1 MASNVLLN
9 LSLGTSS
16 FRGLRKANQ
25 IYVDKTRLIFD
36 LASQRRKYLLVRPR
50 GFGKSLL
57 ISTFETLFKNG
68 LEDFCSLEIEKL
80 WKGERTYS
88 VVKFDFS
95 EIKPIFGLKKFE
107 RDLKDRL
114 IDNFS
119 GQGFS
124 YDPNLTS
131 LFSQLSK
138 WLGDQPANS
147 LVVLIDEYDAPLTS
161 SLHDRILFNE
171 VRGLLSEFYALLKAN
186 DEAIRFLFIT
196 GITKFNKAS
205 IFSELNN
212 MVDISLNPQFGS
224 LLGYTHEEV
233 ENYFDSYL
241 SRASTALNLS
251 KEDLL
256 TRLTKQ
262 YDGFCFEVT
271 ANQKVFSPW
280 SLLNFFAAP
289 GLGFCDYWF
298 ESGGRPAALVQYLKS
313 HTLRDPEEYG
323 KEKSIALNLLTGS
336 ANVNTL
342 SDIGLLTQAGYL
354 TLKRVVGLTAFVA
367 YPNAEVAAAMAQL
380 YSERLLQGQT
390 LEQVGADNVALRLAE
405 EDPEGVVH
413 LFNRIFTSIDYQN
426 YPVRDEATVRA
437 FIQIFLSGAGFSPH
451 IEVHNSQGRS
461 DLEVTVQNRHFV
473 FEFKVARKE
482 ESSEEKLEEGL
493 KQMRKRSYGLQHA
506 DQEQL
511 RMVLVFSIPKRKFDK
526 WSVVNPEN

>member
-1 MASNVLLN
+1 MNIQAP
-9 LSLGTSS
+9 
-16 FRGLRKANQ
+16 
-25 IYVDKTRLIFD
+25 
-36 LASQRRKYLLVRPR
+36 QRYRC
-50 GFGKSLL
+50 G
-57 ISTFETLFKNG
+57 
-68 LEDFCSLEIEKL
+68 
-80 WKGERTYS
+80 
-88 VVKFDFS
+88 
-95 EIKPIFGLKKFE
+95 
-107 RDLKDRL
+107 
-114 IDNFS
+114 
-119 GQGFS
+119 
-124 YDPNLTS
+124 
-131 LFSQLSK
+131 
-138 WLGDQPANS
+138 
-147 LVVLIDEYDAPLTS
+147 
-161 SLHDRILFNE
+161 
-171 VRGLLSEFYALLKAN
+171 VRGTFSSASVLSVSRDELLRS
-186 DEAIRFLFIT
+186 
-196 GITKFNKAS
+196 
-205 IFSELNN
+205 
-212 MVDISLNPQFGS
+212 
-224 LLGYTHEEV
+224 
-233 ENYFDSYL
+233 
-241 SRASTALNLS
+241 
-251 KEDLL
+251 
-256 TRLTKQ
+256 LTKQ
-262 YDGFCFEVT
+262 YDGFCFERT
-271 ANQKVFSPW
+271 TTKKVFAPW
-280 SLLNFFAAP
+280 SLLKFFSEP
-289 GLGFCDYWF
+289 EVGLLDYWF